1 MHGYILNTLTDVD
14 EEFIIQN
21 AQAKRYAV
29 RTYKAS
35 DNENS
40 DFDKYCRIL
49 MATLRIAVLQQ
60 RGKETKIPTVSASL
74 YCIYTSVIYRI

>member
-1 MHGYILNTLTDVD
+1 MDGYILNTLTDVD
-14 EEFIIQN
+14 EEFII
-21 AQAKRYAV
+21 

-35 DNENS
+35 DNEKYRVTFS
-40 DFDKYCRIL
+40 DFDKYCRTL

-60 RGKETKIPTVSASL
+60 GGKEKKIPTVSASV

>member
-1 MHGYILNTLTDVD
+1 MDGYILNTLTDVD

-21 AQAKRYAV
+21 AQAKR

-35 DNENS
+35 DNEKFRVTFS
-40 DFDKYCRIL
+40 DFDKYCRTL

-60 RGKETKIPTVSASL
+60 GGKEKKFQPCPHPYIAFTHQ
-74 YCIYTSVIYRI
+74 